1 MASFHMK
8 IKSGKKGSASR
19 HAAYIA
25 RQGNFFSGRDTS
37 DLVASGYG
45 NLPYW
50 AYGSPEIF
58 WKASDKNERKNG
70 TTYREVELA
79 LPRELTLAQNTDLIE
94 TFIAERVGSKT
105 YQYAIHCPNAA
116 IDGGPQPHAHVMFS
130 DRLPD
135 GIERSSEQYFRRYN
149 PYCPELG
156 GCRKDGGAVSRLA
169 LRDKVI
175 AERSY
180 FANLQNVRLAEH
192 GHTSRVDHRS
202 FAERGSAVTP
212 EKHLGQAGV
221 RGLKKASLSEFK
233 AARAI
238 ATGFSMTSRPEA

>member
-25 RQGNFFSGRDTS
+25 RQGNFFSEQDTS
-37 DLVASGYG
+37 DLLASGYG
-45 NLPYW
+45 NLPDW
-50 AYGSPEIF
+50 ARDSPEVF

-79 LPRELTLAQNTDLIE
+79 LPRELTLAQNTDLVA
-94 TFIAERVGSKT
+94 TFIAERVGNKP

-116 IDGGPQPHAHVMFS
+116 IDGGPQPHAHVMYS

-135 GIERSSEQYFRRYN
+135 GIERSPEQHFRRYN
-149 PYCPELG
+149 PHCPELG
-156 GCRKDGGAVSRLA
+156 GCRKDVGAVSRLA
-169 LRDKVI
+169 LRNKVI

-180 FANLQNVRLAEH
+180 FANLQNARLAEH
-192 GHTSRVDHRS
+192 GHATRVDHRS
-202 FAERGSAVTP
+202 FAERGLAKTP

-221 RGLKKASLSEFK
+221 RGLNEKSLQEFK
-233 AARAI
+233 AARSEA
-238 ATGFSMTSRPEA
+238 AGFPKRNGL